1 MREIIFDTETTGF
14 NPFGSTGEK
23 NDRIVEIGAIE
34 VIDLKPTGKVFHHY
48 INPERDIPAEVV
60 KVHGID
66 NEKVK
71 DCKKFGELVDE
82 WLEFIGDDAKL
93 VAHNAIFDMKFINAE
108 LVWAGKSAIDEARV
122 IDTLPMART
131 QFPGAQ
137 ASLDALCKRFGV
149 DNSARTYHGALLDSE
164 LLLEVYIEL
173 MGGKQRGFEL
183 ASDSNQTTI
192 ATEKS
197 ATRDF
202 REFKASQEE
211 LASHEKFVNEEITD
225 PIWKSK
231 N

>member
-14 NPFGSTGEK
+14 NPFGTDGEK

-34 VIDLKPTGKVFHHY
+34 VIDLKPTGKIFHHY

-66 NEKVK
+66 NDKVK

-108 LVWAGKSAIDEARV
+108 LVWAGKSAIDDSRV
-122 IDTLPMART
+122 VDTLPMART
-131 QFPGAQ
+131 QFPGQQ

-183 ASDSNQTTI
+183 ASDNAQTETATQKPSNR
-192 ATEKS
+192 EV
-197 ATRDF
+197 
-202 REFKASQEE
+202 REFKASAEE
-211 LASHEKFVNEEITD
+211 LSAHEKFVNEEITD
-225 PIWKSK
+225 PIWKSE